1 MSAGMRRGRAIG
13 PLDPTARYRETF
25 LRDSHRWLAQGY
37 AMLDAAGLSSAEEE
51 EITGELVRAMNEI
64 ADRPDAPSCVLHMA
78 VSEEVRQNTG
88 GRRGKHRRR
97 LDIEIM
103 RTSQG
108 RRPRF
113 CIEAK
118 RLHRSDS
125 VSEYLGPD
133 GLSCFLSGD
142 YAPMAPL
149 AGMLGYVQRDEPIH
163 WAQKIEASLHADS
176 RRYGLRKDGRWQA
189 KEVVSSLAD
198 TYESRHDRATPG
210 EPITIVHVL
219 LRFH

>member
-1 MSAGMRRGRAIG
+1 MSAGMRSGRAIG
-13 PLDPTARYRETF
+13 PIDPTARYREKF

-37 AMLDAAGLSSAEEE
+37 AMLDAASFSSAEEE
-51 EITGELVRAMNEI
+51 AITGELVRAMNEI
-64 ADRPDAPSCVLHMA
+64 AERSNPPSWVYHLA

-88 GRRGKHRRR
+88 GRRGKRRKC

-108 RRPRF
+108 GRLRF

-125 VSEYLGPD
+125 VSAYLGPD
-133 GLSCFLSGD
+133 GLGCFLSSD
-142 YAPMAPL
+142 YAPMAPC
-149 AGMLGYVQRDEPIH
+149 AGMLGYVQRDKPID

-176 RRYGLRKDGRWQA
+176 RRYGLRRDGRWQA

-198 TYESRHDRATPG
+198 TYESRHDRAAPG
-210 EPITIVHVL
+210 VPITIVHVL